1 MTIWD
6 FQTLI
11 SQRLL
16 TWAGLSAGIGAVMLA
31 GNTFWQRI
39 GFQFLGWA
47 AVNAMLGKFGQRAAE
62 NRASRLPTLLTRSL
76 RRKTARGFRRL
87 LWINAGL
94 DILYMLGALWWMRRR
109 PEDPAVQG
117 TGAGILAQSAFLFV
131 FDVVHALKVPDVDA

>member
-6 FQTLI
+6 FQTLV
-11 SQRLL
+11 SQRLFE
-16 TWAGLSAGIGAVMLA
+16 WARLSTGIGAVMLA
-31 GNTFWQRI
+31 GNTFWQRV

-47 AVNAMLGKFGQRAAE
+47 AVNAVLAGFGQRASAQ
-62 NRASRLPTLLTRSL
+62 RAGQLPKLLARPI

-94 DILYMLGALWWMRRR
+94 DILYMIGALWWMRRR

-117 TGAGILAQSAFLFV
+117 TGAGIIAQSAFLFV
-131 FDVVHALKVPDVDA
+131 FDVAHALKVPDVDA

>member
-6 FQTLI
+6 FQTLV

-16 TWAGLSAGIGAVMLA
+16 EWARLSTAIGAVMLA
-31 GNTFWQRI
+31 GNTFWQRA

-47 AVNAMLGKFGQRAAE
+47 AVNALLAVFGQRAAQK
-62 NRASRLPTLLTRSL
+62 RAGQMPKLLAQPI

-94 DILYMLGALWWMRRR
+94 DILYIIGALWWMRRR
-109 PEDPAVQG
+109 PEDAAAQG
-117 TGAGILAQSAFLFV
+117 TGAGIIAQSAFLFV
-131 FDVVHALKVPDVDA
+131 FDVAHALRVPDVDA